1 MKEEEKLMSKTNE
14 QFLRRVLFRFSKPP
28 LNFQEFAMPQ
38 NLLVASKTSEAG
50 RCSLM
55 SFTLIKWGLLQNWR
69 VQLLWKSSNP
79 LIYIYS
85 IRNSVYTGSQQP
97 VATLYQAQPSKTSV
111 ELDSQTSRINILSS
125 RENKRK
131 TWLLFAGHKCAQTPS
146 GFPALDKT
154 DLRILFTSYVQQCL
168 SKETPVQ
175 ISYKRVTTWSS
186 YRFISRT

>member
-1 MKEEEKLMSKTNE
+1 MSKTNE
-14 QFLRRVLFRFSKPP
+14 PFLRQVLFRFLKTP
-28 LNFQEFAMPQ
+28 LNFQEYEMPR
-38 NLLVASKTSEAG
+38 NLLVTCRTGEAG

-55 SFTLIKWGLLQNWR
+55 TFTHIKWGLLQNWR

-85 IRNSVYTGSQQP
+85 IRNSMYTGSQQP
-97 VATLYQAQPSKTSV
+97 VATLYRVQPSKTSM

-131 TWLLFAGHKCAQTPS
+131 SWLLFAGHKCAQAPS
-146 GFPALDKT
+146 GFPPLDKT

-175 ISYKRVTTWSS
+175 IKYKRVTIWSS
-186 YRFISRT
+186 YRLISRT

>member
-1 MKEEEKLMSKTNE
+1 MSKTNE
-14 QFLRRVLFRFSKPP
+14 PFLRQVLSRFLKTP
-28 LNFQEFAMPQ
+28 LNFQEYEMPR
-38 NLLVASKTSEAG
+38 NLLVTCRTGEAG

-55 SFTLIKWGLLQNWR
+55 TFTHIKWGLLQNWR

-97 VATLYQAQPSKTSV
+97 VATLYRVQPSKTSM

-131 TWLLFAGHKCAQTPS
+131 SWLLFAGHKCAQAPS
-146 GFPALDKT
+146 GFPPPLDKT
-154 DLRILFTSYVQQCL
+154 DLRILFTSNVQQCL

-175 ISYKRVTTWSS
+175 IKYKRVTIWSS
-186 YRFISRT
+186 YRLISRT

>member
-1 MKEEEKLMSKTNE
+1 MFCSGFPNHPSI
-14 QFLRRVLFRFSKPP
+14 FR
-28 LNFQEFAMPQ
+28 EFAMSQ
-38 NLLVASKTSEAG
+38 NLLVTSRTGKAG

-55 SFTLIKWGLLQNWR
+55 SFTQIKWGLLQNWR

-97 VATLYQAQPSKTSV
+97 VATLYQAQPSKTSM
-111 ELDSQTSRINILSS
+111 ELDSQTSWINILSS

-131 TWLLFAGHKCAQTPS
+131 TWLLFAGHKCAQAFS

-154 DLRILFTSYVQQCL
+154 DLRILFTSYIQQCL
-168 SKETPVQ
+168 SKETPVLIQ
-175 ISYKRVTTWSS
+175 YKKVTTWSS
-186 YRFISRT
+186 YRLISRT